1 MPRKIL
7 LALVSCAA
15 IGTWNGCSRQRAE
28 PEGAKDDP
36 PQEKRKGPKWEDPRK
51 CTDLHR
57 SAVVE
62 LDHVEVEN
70 GRLRVLTA
78 KDPPW
83 SAGFSEWEFEKTPL
97 GTQIYLS
104 TWRERSGKRGLYL
117 SYDHQGKER
126 RVSLVR
132 EPGPGCYWEWTEGPR
147 VEGRFLDVL
156 GPTGPGGPYFT
167 IPCQAKPANGPFKGW
182 SLTSEGA
189 DLVLAKSPKNQF
201 TFTANING
209 PYSK

>member
-1 MPRKIL
+1 MGGRRGGFPAGRSAEREGGLLHRFSRAERTKKRAGHTCKWRWIGAGANLKTKEQDPGGKAMPRKIL

-28 PEGAKDDP
+28 PEGPKDDSP
-36 PQEKRKGPKWEDPRK
+36 PEKRKGPKWEDPRK

-70 GRLRVLTA
+70 GRLRVVTE

-117 SYDHQGKER
+117 SYDHQGKDR
-126 RVSLVR
+126 RVS
-132 EPGPGCYWEWTEGPR
+132 
-147 VEGRFLDVL
+147 
-156 GPTGPGGPYFT
+156 
-167 IPCQAKPANGPFKGW
+167 
-182 SLTSEGA
+182 
-189 DLVLAKSPKNQF
+189 
-201 TFTANING
+201 
-209 PYSK
+209 